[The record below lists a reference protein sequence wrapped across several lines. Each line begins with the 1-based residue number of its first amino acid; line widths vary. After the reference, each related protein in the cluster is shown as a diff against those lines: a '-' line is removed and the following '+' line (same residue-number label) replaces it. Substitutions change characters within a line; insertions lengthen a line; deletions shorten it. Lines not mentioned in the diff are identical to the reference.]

1 MSSSQTEMIS
11 VRKLTKTYPGVVALD
26 NVSFEIPLG
35 EICGYI
41 GTNGAGKSTTVKILT
56 GVLDFDKGEVFIGG
70 IDVKED
76 PINVK
81 RIVGYVPETPNLFNS
96 LSPREFIE
104 FIGTARSI
112 EGHLLRRRLDN
123 FAEMFDFTGM
133 LDQSIGNLSKGNK
146 QKVLITSAL
155 IHNPDLI
162 YFDEPLNGLDANS
175 IFIFQDLVSY
185 LVTLR
190 KTILYCS
197 HLLNTVEKVSS
208 KIILLEKGKVV
219 LDTRTSDL
227 KNLANYTDLE
237 GLFRNLR
244 EESETRKL
252 SYESLFD

>member
-1 MSSSQTEMIS
+1 MIS
-11 VRKLTKTYPGVVALD
+11 VKGLTKTYPGIIALD
-26 NVSFEIPLG
+26 NVSFEISRS

-56 GVLDFDKGEVFIGG
+56 GVLDFDSGEVFVGG
-70 IDVKED
+70 INVKDD
-76 PINVK
+76 PVAVK
-81 RIVGYVPETPNLFNS
+81 RIVGYVPEAPNIFNS
-96 LSPREFIE
+96 LSPREYIE

-112 EGHLLRRRLDN
+112 DQAVLNRRLNN
-123 FAEMFDFTGM
+123 FAELFDFSGL

-155 IHNPDLI
+155 IHNPELI
-162 YFDEPLNGLDANS
+162 CFDEPLNGLDANS
-175 IFIFQDLVSY
+175 IFVFQDLVTH
-185 LVTLR
+185 LVSLG

-208 KIILLEKGKVV
+208 KIIFIDKGKVV
-219 LDTRTSDL
+219 LDTRTGDL
-227 KNLANYTDLE
+227 KNLENYTDLE

-244 EESETRKL
+244 EESEVKRL

>member
-1 MSSSQTEMIS
+1 M
-11 VRKLTKTYPGVVALD
+11 
-26 NVSFEIPLG
+26 PL
-35 EICGYI
+35 
-41 GTNGAGKSTTVKILT
+41 
-56 GVLDFDKGEVFIGG
+56 
-70 IDVKED
+70 
-76 PINVK
+76 
-81 RIVGYVPETPNLFNS
+81 PETPNLFHS
-96 LSPREFIE
+96 LSPREYVG

-112 EGHLLRRRLDN
+112 EDNLLKRRLDN
-123 FAEMFDFTGM
+123 FAELLDFTGM

-162 YFDEPLNGLDANS
+162 YLDEPLNGLDANS

-185 LVTLR
+185 LVSLG

-208 KIILLEKGKVV
+208 KIILLDKGKVV
-219 LDTRTSDL
+219 LDTQTSDL
-227 KNLANYTDLE
+227 KNTENYTDLE
-237 GLFRNLR
+237 GLFRSLK